1 MNNINPY
8 KLLGVTIDSTKRE
21 VRKSYYNLSLMCHPD
36 KGGSKED
43 MNIIHNAY
51 LYVKKQIDFSDG
63 KEKLEDI
70 EDDFKNFF
78 EKNKI
83 EVPNF
88 YKIWERSEEAEF
100 LREFNKEFNKKNKSE
115 LNYKNV
121 SNIFSN
127 GYGTIMD
134 EEEEKSLREISNT
147 LLKKTNKEILEKY
160 RNINITTE
168 LKNKFSEEIVI
179 YEEPTA
185 VPENYGE
192 YERFDVE
199 ELKDFSQQTDKLNMF
214 DYKVAYTKKKDRGLN
229 DIERDKI
236 NMNMKDSFE
245 KLILER
251 NNFDKYIRK
260 NKKNNVLEL
269 RENPNKRILEENNI
283 CGYKEIYENLID

>member
-8 KLLGVTIDSTKRE
+8 KLLGVTIESTQRE
-21 VRKSYYNLSLMCHPD
+21 VRKSYYGLSLMCHPD

-83 EVPNF
+83 EVPSF

-100 LREFNKEFNKKNKSE
+100 LREFNKEFNKKNKSDV
-115 LNYKNV
+115 NYNNV
-121 SNIFSN
+121 SNIFRN
-127 GYGTIMD
+127 GYGTLM
-134 EEEEKSLREISNT
+134 EEEEESSLRGVSNT

-160 RNINITTE
+160 RDINMKTE
-168 LKNKFSEEIVI
+168 LKNKFSEEIII

-192 YERFDVE
+192 YERFDVD
-199 ELKDFSQQTDKLNMF
+199 ELNDFSQQTDKLNMF
-214 DYKVAYTKKKDRGLN
+214 DYKVAHSKKKDRELN
-229 DIERDKI
+229 EIEKEKI
-236 NMNMKDSFE
+236 NMNMSDAFE
-245 KLILER
+245 KLRSERDRFDGYIKKTNKKIILELKEKT
-251 NNFDKYIRK
+251 NK
-260 NKKNNVLEL
+260 NISQANDVS
-269 RENPNKRILEENNI
+269 
-283 CGYKEIYENLID
+283 GYKEIYGNLID